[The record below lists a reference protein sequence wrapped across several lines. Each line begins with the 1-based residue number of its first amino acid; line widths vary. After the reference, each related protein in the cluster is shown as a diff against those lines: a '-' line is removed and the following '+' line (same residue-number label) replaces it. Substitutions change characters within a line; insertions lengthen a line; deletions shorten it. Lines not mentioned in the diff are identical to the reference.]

1 MSRLS
6 VLIVDDSGLYRRI
19 LSEAVTN
26 AAADSEVL
34 LAENGLQALE
44 ILAAKRADACLLD
57 VNMPVMDGLETLK
70 RVKLSHPQLPVI
82 MVSGDSKDGPALTV
96 QALRLGALDF
106 ITKPL
111 DQDFEAN
118 MLLMSSH
125 LKALF
130 DHIRRQ
136 GGRRAPQSPA
146 RAGRRGAPAGTRP
159 ADLVVIASSTGG
171 PVALEKVVPKLDAG
185 FPKPILVVQ
194 HMPPDFTKAFSESL
208 DRKSRIAVREAK
220 EGDGIVPGRVLIAP
234 GGYHMKVKRISASE
248 QRIRLEKSE
257 PVCGVRPSADVL
269 FASAASAYENMNV
282 LAVVLTGM
290 GKDGTD
296 GVAALKEKTSC
307 RCITQS
313 ERSCVVY
320 GMPWSVCESGLSD
333 GVFDIEEIAEQITL
347 NASQE
352 LK

>member
-19 LSEAVTN
+19 LSEAVTD

-34 LAENGLQALE
+34 VAENGLKALE
-44 ILAAKRADACLLD
+44 ILTAKRADACLLD

-70 RVKLSHPQLPVI
+70 RVKMSHPQLPVI

-111 DQDFEAN
+111 DQDFETN

-130 DHIRRQ
+130 DHIRKR
-136 GGRRAPQSPA
+136 GGRKAPQSPTK
-146 RAGRRGAPAGTRP
+146 AGRCVGSAGFRP
-159 ADLVVIASSTGG
+159 ADLVLIASSTGG
-171 PVALEKVVPKLDAG
+171 PVALEKVIPKLSAD
-185 FPKPILVVQ
+185 FPKPVLVVQ
-194 HMPPDFTKAFSESL
+194 HMPPDFTRAFSESL
-208 DRKSRIAVREAK
+208 DRKSRISVREAK
-220 EGDGIVPGRVLIAP
+220 EGDGITPGRVLIAP
-234 GGYHMKVKRISASE
+234 GGYHIKMERVSASE
-248 QRIRLEKSE
+248 RRIRLEKSE

-269 FASAASAYENMNV
+269 FASAASAYEKMNV

-296 GVAALKEKTSC
+296 GVAALKEKTNC
-307 RCITQS
+307 RCITQG
-313 ERSCVVY
+313 EGSCVVY
-320 GMPWSVCESGLSD
+320 GMPRSICESGLSD
-333 GVFDIEEIAEQITL
+333 EVFDIEEIAEQIEL
-347 NASQE
+347 NVSQE